1 MVFCLCIALLGKMRT
16 TTFSARCCFLALEAI
31 TAHAAAA
38 DKRQNKLKLPALLV
52 ELGGANCRASCE
64 MITCRCPRADSSTP
78 FRLPVST
85 GVRNAGAQSA
95 KEAISR
101 GTESRCICAKQ
112 GIAST
117 SPELRTDKVTH
128 HNASSAST
136 RAH

>member
-78 FRLPVST
+78 FRLVVPEVCGATKATDAHKDRTNRLST
-85 GVRNAGAQSA
+85 QAFHAMV
-95 KEAISR
+95 EDLHLL
-101 GTESRCICAKQ
+101 
-112 GIAST
+112 
-117 SPELRTDKVTH
+117 EL
-128 HNASSAST
+128 S
-136 RAH
+136 